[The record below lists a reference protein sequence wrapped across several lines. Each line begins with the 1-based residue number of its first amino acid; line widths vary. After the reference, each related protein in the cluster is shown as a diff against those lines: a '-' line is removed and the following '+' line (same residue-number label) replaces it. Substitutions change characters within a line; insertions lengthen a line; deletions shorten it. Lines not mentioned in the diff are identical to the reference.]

1 MLCSYDQSNGEYKGH
16 RKEPEYVP
24 FTVFVLTHLLK
35 PETSEKEFVWIDRK
49 YFLNM
54 AFGEVGE
61 KIKAK
66 TALYTG

>member
-1 MLCSYDQSNGEYKGH
+1 VKII
-16 RKEPEYVP
+16 
-24 FTVFVLTHLLK
+24 
-35 PETSEKEFVWIDRK
+35 KEFVWIDRK

-54 AFGEVGE
+54 AFEQVGE

>member
-16 RKEPEYVP
+16 WKEPEYVP
-24 FTVFVLTHLLK
+24 CTVFVLTHLLK
-35 PETSEKEFVWIDRK
+35 PETSEKEFVWID
-49 YFLNM
+49 
-54 AFGEVGE
+54 VGE